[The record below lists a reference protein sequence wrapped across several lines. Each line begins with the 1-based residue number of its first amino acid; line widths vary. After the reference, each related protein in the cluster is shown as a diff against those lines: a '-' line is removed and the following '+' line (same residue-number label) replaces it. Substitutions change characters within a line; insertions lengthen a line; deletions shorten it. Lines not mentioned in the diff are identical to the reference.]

1 MGYEFFFSRF
11 HSKCCGVIILFKKNA
26 FVDVEHN
33 VISDQKSRHIA
44 LDISIC

>member
-1 MGYEFFFSRF
+1 MSFFLTDSIANVV
-11 HSKCCGVIILFKKNA
+11 GLLFYLKKNA

-33 VISDQKSRHIA
+33 VISDQKGRHIA